1 MPPHFGYSKAV
12 HIAPIDGLRA
22 LAVIAVIFY
31 HLGFT
36 WIPGG
41 FLGVDVF
48 FVISGYVIT
57 RLLLDSILSAN
68 GLDVRKF
75 YMARIRRLLPGLLL
89 MSIITSVA
97 IALFAPDAI
106 HRFIQDLPFV
116 LTGTNNWHLV
126 ALHQDYFQAV
136 GRPPLLQHTWSL
148 AVESQ
153 FYLIW
158 PLILYFVWRRFGQR
172 SVRRAAVIIA
182 LISGTALL
190 LFSISADRAGTGRIS
205 HVYFGTDT
213 HSIGLFLGAAL
224 AVSWIPRNLSADVT
238 ERAKDFIDLIGVL
251 GLIGIIL
258 TFLFITESNATLYRI
273 AFPIA
278 GLFSCM
284 MIISI
289 VHPASRF
296 SKIFSFYPLLWI
308 GQRSYG
314 IYLWHWII
322 FQVTRPGIDLAGKP
336 WALDAARILLVLFF
350 ADFSLRYVEEP
361 FRTGTVQNWFRGM
374 RYRVPEI
381 KRKQRA
387 LIGASLVTVLAVT
400 SSSVALALY
409 RNSRLV
415 IIPKEDISLQQ
426 TIISPTNEGIWLT
439 GDSVILGIKTKLA
452 AQEPISLVNAK
463 VGRQIDEL
471 IKAVKLDGTKVP
483 HSKIVL
489 DVGNNNI
496 ISRDQMVELMEL
508 IKNQPKI
515 VIVNTA
521 VPRVWKDKNN
531 EIIAS
536 VVSNYPNVKLIDW
549 NSLSK
554 GHPEFFAPDGVHLIE
569 NGSDVYVAAILE
581 ALNN

>member
-1 MPPHFGYSKAV
+1 
-12 HIAPIDGLRA
+12 
-22 LAVIAVIFY
+22 
-31 HLGFT
+31 LG
-36 WIPGG
+36 
-41 FLGVDVF
+41 
-48 FVISGYVIT
+48 S
-57 RLLLDSILSAN
+57 
-68 GLDVRKF
+68 
-75 YMARIRRLLPGLLL
+75 
-89 MSIITSVA
+89 
-97 IALFAPDAI
+97 
-106 HRFIQDLPFV
+106 
-116 LTGTNNWHLV
+116 
-126 ALHQDYFQAV
+126 
-136 GRPPLLQHTWSL
+136 
-148 AVESQ
+148 
-153 FYLIW
+153 
-158 PLILYFVWRRFGQR
+158 
-172 SVRRAAVIIA
+172 
-182 LISGTALL
+182 
-190 LFSISADRAGTGRIS
+190 
-205 HVYFGTDT
+205 
-213 HSIGLFLGAAL
+213 AL

-322 FQVTRPGIDLAGKP
+322 FQITRPGIDLAGKP

-463 VGRQIDEL
+463 VGRQIDDL
-471 IKAVKLDGTKVP
+471 IKAVKLDGPKVP

-496 ISRDQMVELMEL
+496 ITRDQMVELMEL

-531 EIIAS
+531 EIIA
-536 VVSNYPNVKLIDW
+536 KRCIK
-549 NSLSK
+549 LSK
-554 GHPEFFAPDGVHLIE
+554 RKI
-569 NGSDVYVAAILE
+569 N
-581 ALNN
+581 